1 MTKRLIMSAPN
12 GARRGKADHPQLP
25 VTIDEVVACAVS
37 VEAEGA
43 DALHA
48 HVRDEEG
55 QHVLDAGL
63 YKELLLEV
71 TARCPDLAVQITTEA
86 VGRYSAQEQYDVVA
100 AVGPEAVSVALRE
113 MAPAGGDMNLAR
125 KFYQEAK
132 EAGRAVQH
140 ILYAPEDVEALDRL
154 MGEGIVPAGYGSQLY
169 VLGRY
174 AKDQESDPRDLL
186 GFLEARE
193 RAVHISPKT
202 PFMLCAFGRAETA
215 CAALSFGH
223 GGHARIGFE
232 NSLWHGSGKLATDNG
247 ERIAVV
253 AHIRGEMGY
262 EGAVSR
268 NEVLSLLG
276 KPE

>member
-25 VTIDEVVACAVS
+25 VTIEDVVACAVN

-43 DALHA
+43 DALHT
-48 HVRDEEG
+48 HVRGEDG

-63 YKELLLEV
+63 YKELLIEV
-71 TARCPDLAVQITTEA
+71 MAKCPDLTVQITTEA
-86 VGRYSAQEQYDVVA
+86 VGRYSAQEQFDVVA
-100 AVGPEAVSVALRE
+100 RVEPDAVSVAMRE
-113 MAPAGGDMNLAR
+113 MAPEGGDLDLAR
-125 KFYQEAK
+125 RFYHDAQEAN
-132 EAGRAVQH
+132 RAVQH
-140 ILYAPEDVEALDRL
+140 ILYAPEDVARLDRL
-154 MGEGIVPAGYGSQLY
+154 MAEGIVPKGYGSQLY

-186 GFLEARE
+186 GFLAARD
-193 RAVHISPKT
+193 ATKHIVQDN

-215 CAALSFGH
+215 CAAVAFGL

-232 NSLWHGSGKLATDNG
+232 NSLRHGTGKVAKDNA
-247 ERIAVV
+247 ERIQVV

-262 EGAVSR
+262 EGAIDKDA
-268 NEVLSLLG
+268 VLKVLG
-276 KPE
+276 KS

>member
-12 GARRGKADHPQLP
+12 GARRGKADHSQLP
-25 VTIDEVVACAVS
+25 VTIEEVVSCAVS

-48 HVRDEEG
+48 HVRDAEG

-63 YKELLLEV
+63 YKELILEV
-71 TARCPDLAVQITTEA
+71 SAMCPDLAVQITTEA

-100 AVGPEAVSVALRE
+100 AVEPEAVSVALRE
-113 MAPAGGDMNLAR
+113 MAPEGNELDLAR
-125 KFYQEAK
+125 RFYHEAK
-132 EAGRAVQH
+132 DAGRAVQH
-140 ILYAPEDVEALDRL
+140 ILYAPEDVARLDLL
-154 MGEGIVPAGYGSQLY
+154 MDKGVVPSGYGSQLY

-186 GFLEARE
+186 GFLAARD
-193 RAVHISPKT
+193 AASHIAQDN

-215 CAALSFGH
+215 CSALAFGH

-232 NSLWHGSGKLATDNG
+232 NSLWHGSGKLARDNA
-247 ERIAVV
+247 ERIEVV
-253 AHIRGEMGY
+253 AHIRSEMGY

-268 NEVLSLLG
+268 DEVLKVLG
-276 KPE
+276 KPA

>member
-25 VTIDEVVACAVS
+25 VTIEDVVACAVN

-48 HVRDEEG
+48 HVRGAEG

-63 YKELLLEV
+63 YKELILEV
-71 TARCPDLAVQITTEA
+71 TAKCPELAVQITTEA

-100 AVGPEAVSVALRE
+100 AVEPEAVSVAMRE
-113 MAPAGGDMNLAR
+113 MAPEGGDMDLAR
-125 KFYQEAK
+125 RFYHEAK

-140 ILYAPEDVEALDRL
+140 ILYAPEDVARLDLL
-154 MGEGIVPAGYGSQLY
+154 MGEGVVPAGYGSQLY

-186 GFLEARE
+186 GFLSARD
-193 RAVHISPKT
+193 AATHIAQDN

-215 CAALSFGH
+215 CGALAFGH

-232 NSLWHGSGKLATDNG
+232 NSLWHGTGKLAKDNA
-247 ERIAVV
+247 ERIQVV
-253 AHIRGEMGY
+253 SHIRSEMGY
-262 EGAVSR
+262 EGAVSKDD
-268 NEVLSLLG
+268 VLKVLG
-276 KPE
+276 KPQ

>member
-25 VTIDEVVACAVS
+25 VTIEEVVACAVN

-48 HVRDEEG
+48 HVRDGEG

-63 YKELLLEV
+63 YKELLVEV
-71 TARCPDLAVQITTEA
+71 TAICPELTVQITTEA
-86 VGRYSAQEQYDVVA
+86 VGRYTAQQQFDVVA
-100 AVGPEAVSVALRE
+100 AVEPEAVSVAMRE
-113 MAPAGGDMNLAR
+113 MAPEGGDLDLAR
-125 KFYQEAK
+125 RFYHEAQ
-132 EAGRAVQH
+132 EAGRALQH
-140 ILYAPEDVEALDRL
+140 ILYAPEDITRLDDL
-154 MGEGIVPAGYGSQLY
+154 MAKGVVPKGYGSQLY

-174 AKDQESDPRDLL
+174 AKDQESDPTDLL
-186 GFLEARE
+186 GFLLARD
-193 RAVHISPKT
+193 AATHIEQAN

-215 CAALSFGH
+215 CAALSFAH

-232 NSLWHGSGKLATDNG
+232 NSLRHGTGKLAKNNA
-247 ERIAVV
+247 ERIQIV

-262 EGAVSR
+262 QGIISKEDALAV
-268 NEVLSLLG
+268 LG
-276 KPE
+276 KPQ